1 MRIRARTCVL
11 PLVMALA
18 GAAQGAAAGDDLV
31 KLSPSKFKLAQHIG
45 PMRFSGARKFSDRRL
60 GRTFGY
66 VTDGISL
73 TIYVYDYGLHDLPE
87 GPDSVA
93 ACEQFERAR
102 NEIET
107 GGNYQNVTLRG
118 QYTRRMDDTAA
129 APRARE
135 AMYDFQRN
143 GIDAVSGLWLTA
155 HDGYF
160 VKLRLSVRRE
170 IADEF
175 DAARTR
181 ILATVAASMAAR
193 PTRRLAAAA
202 ELPETSVELDAAAAG
217 DEATW
222 WISYAD
228 ELLRASRDDPGSLPP
243 CGGPLLPGFA
253 AEFAARVRALRDY
266 QARDAA
272 ARHSAYFDDL
282 ARIDAAGFLDEYVW
296 ENLRKS
302 GATMPPG
309 LELAAF
315 LEFRALELPR
325 HVYFTGAHVRV
336 NRVRVL
342 PPAD

>member
-1 MRIRARTCVL
+1 MRVRARNCVL
-11 PLVMALA
+11 PLALALA
-18 GAAQGAAAGDDLV
+18 GCAQGAAAEADLV
-31 KLSPSKFKLAQHIG
+31 KLAPSKFKLAQHIG

-73 TIYVYDYGLHDLPE
+73 TIYVYDYGLRDLPE

-102 NEIET
+102 DEIEN

-118 QYTRRMDDTAA
+118 EHTRRMNDTAA
-129 APRARE
+129 APLARE
-135 AMYDFQRN
+135 ALYDFQRN
-143 GIDAVSGLWLTA
+143 GIDGVSGLWLTA

-160 VKLRLSVRRE
+160 IKLRLSLRRE
-170 IADEF
+170 VADEF
-175 DAARTR
+175 DAARTQ

-193 PTRRLAAAA
+193 PARRLAAAPQ
-202 ELPETSVELDAAAAG
+202 LPETSVELDAAAA
-217 DEATW
+217 DEAAW

-228 ELLRASRDDPGSLPP
+228 ELLRASRDDPDSMPP

-253 AEFAARVRALRDY
+253 AEYAARVRALHDY
-266 QARDAA
+266 HARDVA
-272 ARHSAYFDDL
+272 ARHSPYFDDL

-296 ENLRKS
+296 ENLQKS
-302 GATMPPG
+302 GAAMPPG
-309 LELAAF
+309 LDLAAF

-325 HVYFTGAHVRV
+325 HAYFTGARVRV